1 MVGATTCVAKSGSS
15 QPFFDLK
22 LAFGRCT
29 HTPGTDVETDGQVA
43 GSNVGNG
50 ASSSGGRLTLVRSEP
65 DISPRPMNVCTWSGA
80 GAANIEI
87 DATLLTVKPQMP
99 TSGIEQAVSKFV
111 DPLSGL
117 LEPVNF
123 LRS

>member
-1 MVGATTCVAKSGSS
+1 MIG
-15 QPFFDLK
+15 
-22 LAFGRCT
+22 
-29 HTPGTDVETDGQVA
+29 
-43 GSNVGNG
+43 
-50 ASSSGGRLTLVRSEP
+50 GGRPFGSLCTTVSNRTPLA
-65 DISPRPMNVCTWSGA
+65 DVCLWSGA